1 MIEILIP
8 GDPVGKARPRVTRWG
23 TFTPQKTVNYE
34 TLIRELFIIKYPNF
48 QPLDSALSMTLNVFH
63 SIPKS
68 ASRKKFSKMI
78 EGKIRPAKR
87 PDIDNVLKIVGDA
100 LKGLAY
106 GDDGQIVKVN
116 AEKFYSETPRLQ
128 IQISAIEDAP

>member
-1 MIEILIP
+1 
-8 GDPVGKARPRVTRWG
+8 
-23 TFTPQKTVNYE
+23 
-34 TLIRELFIIKYPNF
+34 
-48 QPLDSALSMTLNVFH
+48 
-63 SIPKS
+63 
-68 ASRKKFSKMI
+68 MI

-87 PDIDNVLKIVGDA
+87 PDIDNILKIVGDA
-100 LKGLAY
+100 LKGLVY